1 MSLPPFQWTLIAQI
15 VFLFAIASIGFVYV
29 GYPALIFL
37 LSRLFKQPVRRAMI
51 LPRVSMII
59 AARNEEE
66 SIARKLENALL
77 LDYPDEKLEIIVASD
92 ASTDRTD
99 EIVRGFAG
107 SGVLLHRQEVRQGK
121 TRTQYCAVNASSGE
135 ILVFSD
141 ATTMYEPDVIHKI
154 VRNFADPTVGCVG
167 GQLIYVDGQSSAVGK
182 GCRSYWD
189 YEKFLKQCE
198 SNFGSLIGVSGCLYA
213 VRRSCQAKLA
223 SDMIDDFVIATEIH
237 LQGLRTVYEPE
248 AISMEDTNHRRQDE
262 WRMRVRVIEQT
273 MRVLHRYREVL
284 SLPAHGSFAFQL
296 ICHKLMRYLVPVM
309 LAVAFVAN
317 WFAANGSDLFKYLFI
332 AHAGFYAAAM
342 IGWVG
347 DRFKIRMGVV
357 AIPYYF
363 TILNLATVN
372 AFFKFIRGQ
381 SHVVWE
387 PSREPRA
394 QSRTPNPEG
403 FSEAHTL

>member
-1 MSLPPFQWTLIAQI
+1 MTLPPFQWPLIAQL
-15 VFLFAIASIGFVYV
+15 VFVLAVLGVGFVYV

-37 LSRLFKQPVRRAMI
+37 LSRIFRQPVRRAMI
-51 LPRVSMII
+51 MPRVTMII

-66 SIARKLENALL
+66 SIAMKLENALH
-77 LDYPDEKLEIIVASD
+77 LDYPAEKFEIIVASD

-99 EIVRGFAG
+99 EIVRGFAPR
-107 SGVLLHRQEVRQGK
+107 GVILHRQEVRQGK
-121 TRTQYCAVNASSGE
+121 TRTQHCAVSVSSGE

-141 ATTMYEPDVIHKI
+141 ATTMYQSDVIHKI

-167 GQLIYVDGQSSAVGK
+167 GQLIYVDGQASAVGK

-189 YEKFLKQCE
+189 YEKFLKHCE
-198 SNFGSLIGVSGCLYA
+198 SNLGSLIGVSGCLYA

-273 MRVLHRYREVL
+273 MRVLHRYRQVL
-284 SLPAHGSFAFQL
+284 SLPKHGAFAFQL
-296 ICHKLMRYLVPVM
+296 ICHKLMRYLVPVL
-309 LAVAFVAN
+309 LAIALVAN
-317 WFAANGSDLFKYLFI
+317 WFAMNGSALFKYIFA
-332 AHAGFYAAAM
+332 AHAGFYTLAL
-342 IGWVG
+342 IGWIG
-347 DRFKIRMGVV
+347 DRFKIRMGLV

-363 TILNLATVN
+363 TILNLATVH
-372 AFFKFIRGQ
+372 AFLKFVRGQ
-381 SHVVWE
+381 SYVVWE
-387 PSREPRA
+387 PVREART
-394 QSRTPNPEG
+394 QRTPNPES